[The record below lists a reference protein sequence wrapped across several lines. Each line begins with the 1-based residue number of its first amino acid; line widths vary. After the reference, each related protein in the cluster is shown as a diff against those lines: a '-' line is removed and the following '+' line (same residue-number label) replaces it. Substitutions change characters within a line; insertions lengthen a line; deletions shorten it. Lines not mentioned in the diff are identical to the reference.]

1 MANVKIQSDINKRD
15 DSMYCDC
22 QGISYEH
29 LNILFQWEIKSDPIF
44 YMTYFHERRIFE
56 AGT

>member
-29 LNILFQWEIKSDPIF
+29 LNILFQWE
-44 YMTYFHERRIFE
+44 
-56 AGT
+56 